1 MELHS
6 QDRGPGQ
13 DSSLSNLVSY
23 KAPQRAESLETRDL
37 LRDTEGSKENRKIIG
52 LKASVS
58 HRYPWG
64 RREQGSRVRGTWI
77 WPPASGRELD
87 KTLNLWES

>member
-6 QDRGPGQ
+6 QDWGPGQ

-23 KAPQRAESLETRDL
+23 KAPQWAESLETRDL
-37 LRDTEGSKENRKIIG
+37 LRDTEGSKENRKILG